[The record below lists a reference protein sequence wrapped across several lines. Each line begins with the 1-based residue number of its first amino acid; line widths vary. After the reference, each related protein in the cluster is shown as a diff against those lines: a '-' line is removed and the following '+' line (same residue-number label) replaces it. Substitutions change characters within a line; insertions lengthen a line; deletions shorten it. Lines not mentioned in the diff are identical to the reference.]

1 MMANFELDNDYDGV
15 EVTIKVIG
23 VGGGGGNAVNRMIEG
38 GMQGVEFISVNTDAQ
53 ALKNSKASQKIVIGD
68 RLTRGRGAGGVPERG
83 QKAAEES
90 RDEIAAAIKGCQM
103 IFIAAGMGGG
113 TGTGAAPVVA
123 EVAHDLGILTVGI
136 VTIPFLWEGEKKI
149 NKALDG
155 VEELA
160 KNVDA
165 LLVINNERLREVY
178 ADLSVLN
185 AFGKADDTLS
195 VAAKSIAEIITSR
208 GIVNLDF
215 NDVRTVLE
223 DGGVA
228 IMSTGYGEGE
238 GRLRKAIESA
248 LHSPLLNNN
257 DIYNSKKILL
267 SITFAAD
274 KSNNE
279 GLRMEEMNEV
289 NEFMSHFNCDYQS
302 KWGIFLDPN
311 LGEKVKVTILAT
323 GFGIKNI
330 DGMQEHQTKKYT
342 QEEADNM
349 AKKAEADAQKK
360 ARMGVYYGSG
370 EKTMEYKRRPHIF
383 LFSPEYLDN
392 EDVILAIENTP
403 TYKRSKNMID
413 EITRQASGHTE
424 SKPADD
430 SGNDDTANSII
441 SFV

>member
-1 MMANFELDNDYDGV
+1 
-15 EVTIKVIG
+15 
-23 VGGGGGNAVNRMIEG
+23 
-38 GMQGVEFISVNTDAQ
+38 
-53 ALKNSKASQKIVIGD
+53 
-68 RLTRGRGAGGVPERG
+68 
-83 QKAAEES
+83 
-90 RDEIAAAIKGCQM
+90 
-103 IFIAAGMGGG
+103 
-113 TGTGAAPVVA
+113 
-123 EVAHDLGILTVGI
+123 
-136 VTIPFLWEGEKKI
+136 
-149 NKALDG
+149 
-155 VEELA
+155 
-160 KNVDA
+160 
-165 LLVINNERLREVY
+165 
-178 ADLSVLN
+178 
-185 AFGKADDTLS
+185 
-195 VAAKSIAEIITSR
+195 
-208 GIVNLDF
+208 
-215 NDVRTVLE
+215 
-223 DGGVA
+223 
-228 IMSTGYGEGE
+228 MSTGYGEGE
-238 GRLRKAIESA
+238 GRLRKAIDNA

-267 SITFAAD
+267 SITLAAD

-279 GLRMEEMNEV
+279 GLRMEELNEV
-289 NEFMSHFNCDYQS
+289 NEFMSHFNCDYQF

-311 LGEKVKVTILAT
+311 LGEKAKVTILAT

-430 SGNDDTANSII
+430 SDNDDTANSII

>member
-1 MMANFELDNDYDGV
+1 M
-15 EVTIKVIG
+15 
-23 VGGGGGNAVNRMIEG
+23 
-38 GMQGVEFISVNTDAQ
+38 
-53 ALKNSKASQKIVIGD
+53 
-68 RLTRGRGAGGVPERG
+68 
-83 QKAAEES
+83 
-90 RDEIAAAIKGCQM
+90 
-103 IFIAAGMGGG
+103 
-113 TGTGAAPVVA
+113 
-123 EVAHDLGILTVGI
+123 
-136 VTIPFLWEGEKKI
+136 
-149 NKALDG
+149 
-155 VEELA
+155 
-160 KNVDA
+160 
-165 LLVINNERLREVY
+165 
-178 ADLSVLN
+178 
-185 AFGKADDTLS
+185 
-195 VAAKSIAEIITSR
+195 
-208 GIVNLDF
+208 
-215 NDVRTVLE
+215 RTVLE

-430 SGNDDTANSII
+430 SGNDGTANSII